1 MFMMQSFFKSIALS
15 LVFISIGA
23 VEFSA
28 NAKISSAEELNRKL
42 VNTISTN
49 PIYIAQSTTSSP
61 SIEPAVE
68 QAVHNRINQYRAAQ
82 GLSPLSVDERITRE
96 ARIHSQ
102 NMASGKVP
110 FGHNGFS
117 QRVQAIAIPYRAS
130 AENVAYNRGYSD
142 PDARA
147 VDGWLKSSGHL
158 KNIKGNYNLTGIG
171 VAKNAQG
178 AYYFTQIFIL
188 KR

>member
-15 LVFISIGA
+15 LVFLSIGA
-23 VEFSA
+23 IEFSA
-28 NAKISSAEELNRKL
+28 TAKISSAEELNRKV
-42 VNTISTN
+42 VNTTSTN
-49 PIYIAQSTTSSP
+49 PIYIAQSTTSP

-68 QAVHNRINQYRAAQ
+68 QAVHNRINEYRATR
-82 GLSPLSVDERITRE
+82 GLPPLSVDERITRE

-130 AENVAYNRGYSD
+130 AENVAYNRGYSN
-142 PDARA
+142 PDVRA
-147 VDGWLKSSGHL
+147 VDGWLESSGHL
-158 KNIKGNYNLTGIG
+158 KNIQGNYNLTGIG